1 MFFYMSRWLFSIW
14 FLIFPCPFF
23 YFHVKK
29 KCMSELLIAELFR
42 VLGKYTIFLGESM
55 PMLSRLIHQFPH
67 IDLQCSPLLVL
78 FLSLNMRARFCGM
91 SMLPLG
97 IGILLVR
104 TCIYFGLRVRGYI
117 SSARFFVKL
126 ALAVRWFM
134 IFSAS
139 NCYLFYHIFFCVIPF
154 QVSILWLSIPGWN
167 HSWVKGSLIEYL

>member
-1 MFFYMSRWLFSIW
+1 MACGHYKLPSGCS
-14 FLIFPCPFF
+14 
-23 YFHVKK
+23 H
-29 KCMSELLIAELFR
+29 R

-134 IFSAS
+134 IFSA
-139 NCYLFYHIFFCVIPF
+139 I
-154 QVSILWLSIPGWN
+154 SILWLSIPGWN